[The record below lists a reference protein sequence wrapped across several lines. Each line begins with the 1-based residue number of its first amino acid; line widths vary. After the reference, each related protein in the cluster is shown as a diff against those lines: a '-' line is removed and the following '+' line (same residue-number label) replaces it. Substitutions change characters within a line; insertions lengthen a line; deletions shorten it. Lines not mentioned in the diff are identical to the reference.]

1 MDGGARVGIMAGKLL
16 HARWQAPR
24 LRRSRED
31 MISRLDPLLGF
42 EDTEKIQRA
51 EFNNPFPI
59 THDNAAQNG

>member
-1 MDGGARVGIMAGKLL
+1 MDSGARVGIMAGKLL
-16 HARWQAPR
+16 HAGWQAPR
-24 LRRSRED
+24 LRRSGED
-31 MISRLDPLLGF
+31 MVSGLDALFSF